1 MFCTEICN
9 LEHTKDCFLQLENTK
24 FPQGPIINVT
34 VLTGGVIEN
43 LLHIQSKTSQIRE
56 INKMELQSQYVQGL
70 QKNSQSLRGNIGH
83 VVKTKRL
90 VG

>member
-1 MFCTEICN
+1 MQSGTHLRLF
-9 LEHTKDCFLQLENTK
+9 FLQPEDTK

-34 VLTGGVIEN
+34 VLTGGVIGN
-43 LLHIQSKTSQIRE
+43 LLHIQSKASQIRE

-70 QKNSQSLRGNIGH
+70 QKNSRSLRGNIGH

-90 VG
+90 VV